1 MVEDRLT
8 FRSILQGHVR
18 KYVLD
23 DSETNALLK
32 QLQNAK
38 HDLQLKKE
46 ELQKIYDEESK
57 ALKEKENELD
67 KMYDEMDKATDSETK
82 DKLYN
87 KWFKAEGEV
96 SEEDSKLWA
105 LDNTISEIEDLIDD

>member
-23 DSETNALLK
+23 DSETNALIK
-32 QLQNAK
+32 QLENVK

-46 ELQKIYDEESK
+46 ELQKIYDEE
-57 ALKEKENELD
+57 N
-67 KMYDEMDKATDSETK
+67 
-82 DKLYN
+82 
-87 KWFKAEGEV
+87 G
-96 SEEDSKLWA
+96 
-105 LDNTISEIEDLIDD
+105 